1 MAGFDLL
8 AQRRLLLSQL
18 LQRPAENA
26 AKLCVNIAEGGL
38 ACLHADKV
46 WNHAAVDLA
55 ADAFDRA
62 LADALFIG
70 DQNVAGGGADDFHQ
84 RVRLRAG
91 ANGAHVAVE
100 GAAGDGHTLRQTR
113 ALGPL
118 CAQRADRHIGRPYR

>member
-1 MAGFDLL
+1 M
-8 AQRRLLLSQL
+8 
-18 LQRPAENA
+18 RP
-26 AKLCVNIAEGGL
+26 KQGVNIAEGGL

-46 WNHAAVDLA
+46 WNHAAVDCRRCLLTV
-55 ADAFDRA
+55 RSPT
-62 LADALFIG
+62 LFIG

-100 GAAGDGHTLRQTR
+100 GAARDGHTLRQTQ